1 MRATGQ
7 MTIFDLMAARDPVA
21 EAAAALDAAG
31 LDPSRTAVFARRIFR
46 EFGTGEA
53 RRRVSLLGPV
63 FGGGDAFRGVT
74 VAQLGFFDHGATC
87 AELEGRCAEIVERF
101 GRGAEAAKKAAGNTE
116 VHE

>member
-21 EAAAALDAAG
+21 EAAAAVDAAG
-31 LDPSRTAVFARRIFR
+31 LVPSRTAVFARRIFW

-53 RRRVSLLGPV
+53 RRRVSLLGTV

-87 AELEGRCAEIVERF
+87 AEIEGRCAEIVERF

>member
-21 EAAAALDAAG
+21 EAAAAVDAAG
-31 LDPSRTAVFARRIFR
+31 LDPSRTAVFARRIFW

-53 RRRVSLLGPV
+53 RRRVSLLGTV

-87 AELEGRCAEIVERF
+87 AEIEGRCAEIVERF
-101 GRGAEAAKKAAGNTE
+101 GRGAEAARKAAGNTE